1 MGNRSF
7 RPSPFRPTSKSFGPN
22 LKSFR
27 PNFKAVLFKVIC
39 NVFTNYWTKKMSP
52 LQDEDVGDVSK
63 CSFHSPRSLFPTH
76 AMLMM
81 CRLIDSWSYF

>member
-7 RPSPFRPTSKSFGPN
+7 RPSPFRPTSKLFGPN

-52 LQDEDVGDVSK
+52 LQDEDVGDVSN